1 MTGGATVGAGARVSV
16 RAPLR
21 LSWSRVA
28 RMAIAKFHPR
38 EQIRNPIMFVVYV
51 FLPFLAVVTVFPRWF
66 PDLGGAGFDRSYY
79 LGITVIMFLTILFA
93 NIAEAIAESQ
103 AKAQADSLREV
114 RTGLKARQVL
124 PDGRRVWVA
133 STQLHAGEL
142 VEVRPGEVVPL
153 DGDVV
158 KGAAL
163 VDESMMTG
171 ESSAVTRESG
181 GDRTS
186 VLGGSR
192 VLDGTV
198 EIRITAEPGTS
209 FLDKMIQLVEATR
222 RDRSPNEVSLTLVLV
237 AITGALLVVVVSLA
251 YLLGFRSGGVLDL
264 GTLIALL
271 VCLIPTT
278 IGGLLSAIGISGIN
292 RAGQANVVSK
302 SGKAIESAGDLD
314 VLILDKTGTITIGNR
329 IAVQLIP
336 APGVELAECLSVA
349 ATASSLDETPEGRSI
364 SRLAISQGAKIDKAL
379 IEKARLVP
387 FTPATRMSGLVLP
400 DGTEV
405 MKGALDAIEE
415 HAHGLPE
422 ATREL
427 AHTAASRGMTPI
439 VLAQNRKVVG
449 LVVLKDVLKQGIQ
462 ARIEELRVMGIRTV
476 MCTGD
481 HRLTAAALAQESG
494 VDEYVAEARPEAKL
508 EIIAQEKALGR
519 LVAMTG
525 DGTNDAPA
533 LARADVGLAMN
544 SGTSAAKE
552 AANMVDLDSDPTKV
566 IEVIS
571 IGKQLLITRG
581 ALTTF
586 SITNDVAKYF
596 AIVPAM
602 FVASSNVAALNLM
615 QLTDPKLAVLAALLF
630 NALMIP
636 ALIPLA
642 LWGVAFRPAAAVE
655 LLLRNM
661 TIYGLGGLVSA
672 FVGIKLLYLLLAA
685 LPPIPWPALPVP
697 WPAIAGLVGLALG
710 AP

>member
-1 MTGGATVGAGARVSV
+1 VTANAPGTAGARVST

-21 LSWSRVA
+21 LSWSHVA
-28 RMAIAKFHPR
+28 KMSLVKFDPR
-38 EQIRNPIMFVVYV
+38 EQVRNPIMFVVYV
-51 FLPFLAVVTVFPRWF
+51 FTPFMALVTAAPEWF
-66 PDLGGAGFDRSYY
+66 PDISAGGFDRGYY
-79 LGITVIMFLTILFA
+79 LSITVILFLTILFA

-103 AKAQADSLREV
+103 AKAQADSLRDI
-114 RTGLKARQVL
+114 RTGLRARQIL
-124 PDGRRVWVA
+124 PDGRRAWIA
-133 STQLHAGEL
+133 STQLHSGEL
-142 VEVRPGEVVPL
+142 VEVRPGEIVPL

-192 VLDGTV
+192 ILDGTV
-198 EIRITAEPGTS
+198 EVRITAEPGTS
-209 FLDKMIQLVEATR
+209 FLDKMIHLVEATR
-222 RDRSPNEVSLTLVLV
+222 RDKSPNEVSLTLVLV
-237 AITGALLVVVVSLA
+237 ALTGALLVVVVSMA
-251 YLLGFRSGGVLDL
+251 YLLGFLGLGTLNV

-292 RAGQANVVSK
+292 RAAQANVVSK

-314 VLILDKTGTITIGNR
+314 VLILDKTGTITVGNR
-329 IAVQLIP
+329 IAVQFVP
-336 APGVELAECLSVA
+336 APGVELVDGLTVA

-364 SRLAISQGAKIDKAL
+364 ARLATSQGARVDKAVV
-379 IEKARLVP
+379 EKGRIVP
-387 FTPATRMSGLVLP
+387 FSPATRMSGIVLS

-405 MKGALDAIEE
+405 MKGSVDAIETY
-415 HAHGLPE
+415 AGGVPD

-427 AHTAASRGMTPI
+427 SRIAASRGMTPI
-439 VLAQNRKVVG
+439 LISRNRQVIG
-449 LVVLKDVLKQGIQ
+449 LVVLKDVLKEGIQ
-462 ARIEELRVMGIRTV
+462 SRIEELRVMGIRTV

-481 HRLTAAALAQESG
+481 HRLTAAALAQEAG
-494 VDEYVAEARPEAKL
+494 VDEYIAEARPEAKL
-508 EIIAQEKALGR
+508 QIIAQEKELGR

-602 FVASSNVAALNLM
+602 FAASSSVAVLNLM
-615 QLTDPKLAVLAALLF
+615 QLSDPKIAVLAALLF

-642 LWGVAFRPAAAVE
+642 LWGVAFRPASAVD
-655 LLLRNM
+655 LLFRNLM
-661 TIYGLGGLVSA
+661 IYGLGGLVSA
-672 FVGIKLLYLLLAA
+672 FVGIKLLYLLLSN
-685 LPPIPWPALPVP
+685 LPMVP
-697 WPAIAGLVGLALG
+697 WPTLLAVVLTHGGGL
-710 AP
+710 

>member
-1 MTGGATVGAGARVSV
+1 VTGTPLTGAGARVSV

-21 LSWSRVA
+21 LSWSHVA
-28 RMAIAKFHPR
+28 KMSLVKFDPR
-38 EQIRNPIMFVVYV
+38 EQVRNPIMFVVYV
-51 FLPFLAVVTVFPRWF
+51 FLPFIAILTFFPQWF
-66 PDLGGAGFDRSYY
+66 PDISTGGFDRSYY
-79 LGITVIMFLTILFA
+79 LAITVILFLTVLFA

-103 AKAQADSLREV
+103 AKAQADSLREI

-124 PDGRRVWVA
+124 PDGRRAWVP
-133 STQLHAGEL
+133 STQLHSGEL
-142 VEVRPGEVVPL
+142 VEVRPGEIIPL

-171 ESSAVTRESG
+171 ESSAATRESG

-198 EIRITAEPGTS
+198 EVRITVEPGTS

-222 RDRSPNEVSLTLVLV
+222 RDKSPNEVSLTLVLV

-251 YLLGFRSGGVLDL
+251 YLLGFLGLGTLNV

-292 RAGQANVVSK
+292 RAAQANVVSK

-329 IAVQLIP
+329 IAVQFVP
-336 APGVELAECLSVA
+336 APGVELAAGLTIA
-349 ATASSLDETPEGRSI
+349 ATASSLDETPEGKSI
-364 SRLAISQGAKIDKAL
+364 ARLANSQGARVDKAL
-379 IEKARLVP
+379 VEKARLVP
-387 FTPATRMSGLVLP
+387 FTPTSRMSGIVLP

-405 MKGALDAIEE
+405 MKGSVDAIETY
-415 HAHGLPE
+415 ANGLPE

-427 AHTAASRGMTPI
+427 SRIAASRGMTPI
-439 VLAQNRKVVG
+439 LIAQDHQVVG
-449 LVVLKDVLKQGIQ
+449 LVVLKDVLKEGIRE
-462 ARIEELRVMGIRTV
+462 RIEELRVMGIRTV

-481 HRLTAAALAQESG
+481 HRLTAAALALEAG

-602 FVASSNVAALNLM
+602 FAASSSVAALNLM
-615 QLTDPKLAVLAALLF
+615 QLSDPKVAVLAALLF

-642 LWGVAFRPAAAVE
+642 LWGVAFRPASAVD
-655 LLLRNM
+655 LLFRNL
-661 TIYGLGGLVSA
+661 TIYGVGGLVSA
-672 FVGIKLLYLLLAA
+672 FVGIKLLYLMLVA
-685 LPPIPWPALPVP
+685 LPPVP
-697 WPAIAGLVGLALG
+697 WPTLLALPLAHLG
-710 AP
+710 GL